1 MSQTTIHTTKK
12 LEKQVAK
19 LIRKDEPENSSPLG
33 KWNAHL
39 FYISRKKCWLVTN
52 KKTQYHLLLTDITAK
67 KLKDID
73 RIFTDV
79 FYEQLVYDGMVVNHR
94 QLSEWVGDL
103 AFRPTDND
111 RRMNGFQ
118 KQRLFELEWKTI
130 DYAHLDDMPIRDFNQ
145 KLNQNIIHLDKDK
158 TRSSDYTRAT
168 ENMQKLINGL
178 R

>member
-1 MSQTTIHTTKK
+1 MSTTVIHVSKK
-12 LEKQVAK
+12 LEKQVKK
-19 LIRKDEPENSSPLG
+19 LIGSGEVDQPSPLG

-79 FYEQLVYDGMVVNHR
+79 FYEQLVYDGIVVDHR

-118 KQRLFELEWKTI
+118 NQRLFELEWKTME
-130 DYAHLDDMPIRDFNQ
+130 YAHLDDMPIRDFNQ
-145 KLNQNIIHLDKDK
+145 KLNENIIHLDKDK
-158 TRSSDYTRAT
+158 KRSSDYTRAT
-168 ENMQKLINGL
+168 ENMQKLIDGL